1 MLRPISRV
9 LGCFNLLR
17 DACSVA
23 VKHLR
28 CGCPFLGKGTS
39 ETVGSAVS
47 PLSGGR
53 NLDLPRGR
61 NAGGEVDRGRDDGLL
76 FRKGSLSETVLI
88 LRR

>member
-1 MLRPISRV
+1 M
-9 LGCFNLLR
+9 
-17 DACSVA
+17 
-23 VKHLR
+23 
-28 CGCPFLGKGTS
+28 
-39 ETVGSAVS
+39 GSAVS

-53 NLDLPRGR
+53 KLDLPRGR